1 MPNRKGTLFVVS
13 GPSGTGKSTLIERFL
28 AEDKGVR
35 FSVSYT
41 TRAMRPHEVDG
52 KDYTFVDAET
62 FRRMTEEG
70 AFLEW
75 ENVHGYCYGTPEKEV
90 FGPLSEG
97 IDVLLDIDVKGAL
110 RVKQRYGQATLIF
123 VDTPSME
130 ELIRRLSARGE
141 KEIEKRMQRVREEV
155 ASKGLF
161 TYTVINDNIERA
173 YDEFKSI
180 ITRVRRQH
188 DG

>member
-1 MPNRKGTLFVVS
+1 MPNKQGSLFVIS

-52 KDYTFVDAET
+52 RNYRFVDAET
-62 FRRMTEEG
+62 FDRMVGEG
-70 AFLEW
+70 GFLEW
-75 ENVHGYCYGTPEKEV
+75 ENVHGYCYGTPKKEV
-90 FGPLSEG
+90 TAPLSEG
-97 IDVLLDIDVKGAL
+97 IDVVLDIDVKGAL
-110 RVKQRYGQATLIF
+110 RVKKECDRATLIF
-123 VDTPSME
+123 VDTPSVD
-130 ELIRRLSARGE
+130 ELIRRLSTRGE

-155 ASKGLF
+155 ASKPLF
-161 TYTVINDNIERA
+161 TYVVINDNINRA
-173 YDEFKSI
+173 YDELRSI
-180 ITRVRRQH
+180 ITEVRRQH